1 MFVLPTCGMFLSI
14 GVVAAKIVV
23 AVVAVVNAVVV

>member
-23 AVVAVVNAVVV
+23 AVVNAVVV